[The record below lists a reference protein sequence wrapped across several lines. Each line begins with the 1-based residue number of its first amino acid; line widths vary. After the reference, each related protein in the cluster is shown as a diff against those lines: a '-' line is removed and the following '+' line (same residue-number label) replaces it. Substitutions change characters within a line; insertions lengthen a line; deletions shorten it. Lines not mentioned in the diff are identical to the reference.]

1 MSHTSALEVGFIRV
15 FGYEIDKN
23 ISWLEAVPSIIK
35 YLNSFREELAQKE
48 NIEFKGVD
56 FNEED
61 EHPLYKILFGALEH
75 NKVSEAPLAWYVRI
89 NNLEKFMGYIAPVL
103 EDRIKQS
110 FAFGYTGTLNIG
122 LYDTE
127 RQLSLS
133 FDKGKLVAVDNNQ
146 FSRSDAYFSSDT
158 FKQLIFGYKSIRD
171 IEEYTPESL
180 VNNEARII
188 LDILFPKKESKILS
202 IW

>member
-15 FGYEIDKN
+15 IACEIDEN

-48 NIEFKGVD
+48 NVEFKGVD
-56 FNEED
+56 FNVED

-75 NKVSEAPLAWYVRI
+75 NKVSEATLAWYVGI
-89 NNLEKFMGYIAPVL
+89 NNLEKFMGYIPHVL

-122 LYDTE
+122 
-127 RQLSLS
+127 
-133 FDKGKLVAVDNNQ
+133 
-146 FSRSDAYFSSDT
+146 
-158 FKQLIFGYKSIRD
+158 
-171 IEEYTPESL
+171 
-180 VNNEARII
+180 
-188 LDILFPKKESKILS
+188 
-202 IW
+202 